1 MIDLNKDKKYLLA
14 CSFGPDS
21 MALFDMLEKDK
32 INFSVAH
39 VNYNLRAESSQET
52 RDLYSYCVEKNIEVF
67 ILDNKEKINSNIEER
82 CREIRYN
89 FFQEI
94 YERGNFDAL
103 LVAHNEDDNIET
115 YLLQQK
121 RKNLVLFNGISC
133 KSSLFSM
140 NVIRPLLGFK
150 KSFLLEY
157 CKTNSVPY
165 AIDSSNLEDNYL
177 RNQIR
182 HNIVEKLSGVE
193 RTNIIEEINSKNES
207 LKYLLKRVEDFK
219 SNKVSDLLKVE
230 EEAFPYLVNK
240 LAREINSQSEISSR
254 LCNEIKKAL
263 NSDKPNIAVRL
274 KKDFAFV
281 KEYDEFHFSF
291 IKQKDYEFCVNL
303 GDIIDNEF
311 LYFDTNFDLDKRNLT
326 TDDFPIKISNAKP
339 SDQVI
344 IKDYEVQLR
353 RLFIDWKMP
362 TRIRNVW
369 PVIRNKNGKI
379 VYVPRYQKNFDK
391 SLSKGFYVKL

>member
-52 RDLYSYCVEKNIEVF
+52 RNLYSYCVEKNIEVF

-140 NVIRPLLGFK
+140 NVIRPLLGIK

-193 RTNIIEEINSKNES
+193 RANIIEEINSKNES
-207 LKYLLKRVEDFK
+207 LKYLLKRVEDFN

-240 LAREINSQSEISSR
+240 LAREINGQSEISSR

-326 TDDFPIKISNAKP
+326 TDDFPIKISNAKV